1 MKTGD
6 YDVVIVGAGAAGLAA
21 LRELDRAGLRVLC
34 LEARDRIGGRV
45 YTVHDPLSPM
55 PIELGAEFIH
65 GRSPEIWD
73 IVRSQRLLAYDC
85 AEKAVHVKNRR
96 IKDGANG
103 WELIDK
109 VMEDMQKAS
118 EKGEDRSF
126 SDFIAASSHSEDAKQ
141 LASSYVEGFNAARKE
156 IVSIRSLAEDA
167 TAADEIDG
175 DRSFRLVNGYDALIQ
190 QLIAPVDNQSEKLR
204 LNTIVRRIEWSAGR
218 ATVHVHS
225 AITAQT
231 EAIQAGRVVVT
242 VPLGVLQCQ
251 SEESGGIAFDPEPSA
266 ILQPARALEFGQ
278 VMRVVL
284 RFRKAFWE
292 WKEEFASAGFFLSDE
307 KFFPTWW
314 VLLPVRAP
322 LITGWSAGP
331 HADDLLGMPESEII
345 GHALHD
351 LARITGMR
359 ESQLRGLLEAAYFHD
374 WHADPFARGAYSYV
388 PVGALEARE
397 VLAKPV
403 ADILYFA
410 GEATETN
417 GHSATVH
424 GAIASGRRA
433 ARQILEAR

>member
-1 MKTGD
+1 MKPGD
-6 YDVVIVGAGAAGLAA
+6 YDVVIAGAGAAGLAA
-21 LRELDRAGLRVLC
+21 LRELDSSGLRVLC

-45 YTVHDPLSPM
+45 YTMHDALSPM

-65 GRSPEIWD
+65 GRSREIWD
-73 IVRSQRLLAYDC
+73 IVRSDRLLAYDC
-85 AEKAVHVKNRR
+85 AEKAVHVKNGRVKHR
-96 IKDGANG
+96 ANG

-109 VMEDMQKAS
+109 VMDGMQKAA
-118 EKGEDRSF
+118 EKGADRSF
-126 SDFIAASSHSEDAKQ
+126 ASFIAASSHSKDAKQ
-141 LASSYVEGFNAARKE
+141 LAASYVEGFNAARKE
-156 IVSIRSLAEDA
+156 IVSIRSLAKDA
-167 TAADEIDG
+167 KAADEIDG
-175 DRSFRLVNGYDALIQ
+175 DHSFRLVNGYDALIHK
-190 QLIAPVDNQSEKLR
+190 LIAQVDDQPSKLR

-225 AITAQT
+225 AITQQT
-231 EAIQAGRVVVT
+231 AAIQTAQVVVT
-242 VPLGVLQCQ
+242 VPLGVLQ
-251 SEESGGIAFDPEPSA
+251 SEAEETGRIAFDPEPGA
-266 ILQPARALEFGQ
+266 VLEAARALEFGQ

-292 WKEEFASAGFFLSDE
+292 QKEEFASAGFFLSDE

-314 VLLPVRAP
+314 VLLPVRTP
-322 LITGWSAGP
+322 LINGWSAGP
-331 HADDLLGMPESEII
+331 HADDLLGLPEAEIVS
-345 GHALHD
+345 HALDD
-351 LARITGMR
+351 LARITSMR

-388 PVGALEARE
+388 PVGALTARA

-403 ADILYFA
+403 ADTLYFA

-433 ARQILEAR
+433 ARQILKTR

>member
-1 MKTGD
+1 MKSD

-21 LRELDRAGLRVLC
+21 LRELDRAGQRVLC

-65 GRSPEIWD
+65 GRAPEIWD
-73 IVRSQRLLAYDC
+73 IVRSQGLLAYDC
-85 AEKAVHVKNRR
+85 ADSAVHVKNGRVEH
-96 IKDGANG
+96 GENG
-103 WELIDK
+103 WELVDE
-109 VMEDMQKAS
+109 VMRDMQRVAETS
-118 EKGEDRSF
+118 EDRSF
-126 SDFIAASSHSEDAKQ
+126 ADFVTASSHSEDAKQ

-156 IVSIRSLAEDA
+156 IVSIASLAKDA
-167 TAADEIDG
+167 KASDEIDG
-175 DRSFRLVNGYDALIQ
+175 DHSFRFVNGYDALIHA
-190 QLIAPVDNQSEKLR
+190 LAAGVSNRLGKLR
-204 LNTIVRRIEWSAGR
+204 INAIVRRIAWSAGH
-218 ATVHVHS
+218 AKVQFECAVTGES
-225 AITAQT
+225 TTIT
-231 EAIQAGRVVVT
+231 AGRVIVT
-242 VPLGVLQCQ
+242 VPLPVLT
-251 SEESGGIAFDPEPSA
+251 GHIVFDPEPGEV
-266 ILQPARALEFGQ
+266 LQAARALEFGQ

-292 WKEEFASAGFFLSDE
+292 ENKDLAQAGFLLSNE

-331 HADDLLGMPESEII
+331 HADDLLGASRSEII
-345 GHALHD
+345 ARALDD
-351 LARITGMR
+351 LGRITSMR
-359 ESQLRGLLEAAYFHD
+359 KGELQNLLQAAYFHD
-374 WHADPFARGAYSYV
+374 WNADPFARGAYSYV
-388 PVGALEARE
+388 PVGTVNARE

-403 ADILYFA
+403 DGTLYFA

-424 GAIASGRRA
+424 GAIASGVRA